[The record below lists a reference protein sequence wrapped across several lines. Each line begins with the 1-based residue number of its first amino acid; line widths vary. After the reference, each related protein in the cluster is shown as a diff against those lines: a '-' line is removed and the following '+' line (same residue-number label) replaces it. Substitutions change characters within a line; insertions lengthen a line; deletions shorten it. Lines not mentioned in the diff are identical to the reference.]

1 MGDNYT
7 SLVCHGPQQQCGHG
21 SFVCMPRDEVQPPDV
36 DLPPRIVCE
45 VRQCLR
51 QRIRE
56 ARLAH
61 ESIEH
66 PWATTGQRSDSA
78 SIEDLKVRWGTLRGS
93 VEPCGA
99 TTCETEPDDHH
110 GIAFPSTALDAC
122 ASSKVDDCDASLPA
136 QHIL

>member
-1 MGDNYT
+1 MGDNDT

-78 SIEDLKVRWGTLRGS
+78 SIEELKVRW
-93 VEPCGA
+93 
-99 TTCETEPDDHH
+99 
-110 GIAFPSTALDAC
+110 STVA
-122 ASSKVDDCDASLPA
+122 
-136 QHIL
+136 